1 MLSLIP
7 TYLIQLPILSLYLF
21 LSLTL
26 TCCPAFPS
34 SPCPSSYHHLSTEQL
49 CLHPTWSSLFHT
61 GSIQH
66 LTAQGHSWSCPY
78 SSLMGKHWNFSWLL
92 EMGPWKLY
100 NLGSVMFN
108 VTAASCDAESPAV
121 FCTPATLAFSN
132 SYKMMCLPH
141 TSHFLYLERFFFF
154 LIPFSFIFFSLHF
167 HCCIFKLKFLDSP
180 YFLQLFDF

>member
-21 LSLTL
+21 LSLISPAAQHFLHHPVPRAIIISPLSNCACILPDPPYSTL
-26 TCCPAFPS
+26 GPS
-34 SPCPSSYHHLSTEQL
+34 NISQPK
-49 CLHPTWSSLFHT
+49 
-61 GSIQH
+61 
-66 LTAQGHSWSCPY
+66 GHSWSCPY

-100 NLGSVMFN
+100 SLGSVMFN

-121 FCTPATLAFSN
+121 FCTAATLAFSN